1 MNEMI
6 NVIQDALVHIGK
18 EPCRMPR
25 FLGPRLDHRLAFAEK
40 MSHDLTMDVQ
50 ALSRR

>member
-1 MNEMI
+1 MDEMI
-6 NVIQDALVHIGK
+6 NVIQDALIHIGK

-40 MSHDLTMDVQ
+40 MSHDLIMDVQ